1 MMASPVVE
9 IVQFRLKAEV
19 DSEAF
24 LAAAA
29 DVQVAVATLAG
40 YVGRE
45 LLMNDAGGWMDG
57 VHGRSMADALA
68 AAEVFPTLPAAG
80 PFVALIDERSMTM
93 QHLHV
98 AKQFA

>member
-1 MMASPVVE
+1 VVH
-9 IVQFRLKAEV
+9 
-19 DSEAF
+19 
-24 LAAAA
+24 
-29 DVQVAVATLAG
+29 
-40 YVGRE
+40 
-45 LLMNDAGGWMDG
+45 W
-57 VHGRSMADALA
+57 RSMADALA